1 MNFLYQHLVPNFFR
15 CALSTLFITS
25 IFFISACDTDD
36 DHDHHDHAEH
46 ADVDGFL
53 LQTLDNKEIYREFK
67 GATTGNILVKS
78 GQSLE
83 LSVTCL
89 DDDGN
94 KIMDFDLENQ
104 PTLKLSEYEKS
115 IISLE
120 VRKDLY
126 PYTFLISGL
135 SNGQTSAKL
144 ELMHEGHADYTS
156 TNRIP
161 VTVE

>member
-1 MNFLYQHLVPNFFR
+1 MKFFDRHFVPNIAKYVF
-15 CALSTLFITS
+15 STLIVTS
-25 IFFISACDTDD
+25 VFFISACDTDD
-36 DHDHHDHAEH
+36 DHDHDHAEH

-53 LQTLDNKEIYREFK
+53 LQTLDNKEVYREFK
-67 GATTGNILVKS
+67 GATSGSILVKS
-78 GQSLE
+78 GESLE

-94 KIMDFDLENQ
+94 KITDFDLENQ

-115 IISLE
+115 IVSLE
-120 VRKDLY
+120 VKKDLY
-126 PYTFLISGL
+126 PYTFVAGGL

>member
-1 MNFLYQHLVPNFFR
+1 MKFIDRHLVPNIAKYVF
-15 CALSTLFITS
+15 STLIVTS
-25 IFFISACDTDD
+25 VFFISACDTDD
-36 DHDHHDHAEH
+36 DHDHDHAEH

-53 LQTLDNKEIYREFK
+53 LQTLDNKEVYREFK
-67 GATTGNILVKS
+67 GATSGSILVKS
-78 GQSLE
+78 GESLE

-94 KIMDFDLENQ
+94 KITDFDLENQ

-115 IISLE
+115 IVSLE
-120 VRKDLY
+120 VKKDLY
-126 PYTFLISGL
+126 PYTFVANGL

>member
-1 MNFLYQHLVPNFFR
+1 MKPIYRHLAPNIAKYVF
-15 CALSTLFITS
+15 STLIITS
-25 IFFISACDTDD
+25 VFFISACDTDD
-36 DHDHHDHAEH
+36 DDHAEH

-53 LQTLDNKEIYREFK
+53 LQTLDNKEVYREFK
-67 GATTGNILVKS
+67 GATSGSILVKS
-78 GQSLE
+78 GESLE

-115 IISLE
+115 IVSLE
-120 VRKDLY
+120 VKKDLY
-126 PYTFLISGL
+126 PYTFVASGL